1 MRQSLLFPCHLN
13 IVYKMQPARSLVE
26 CQKAGCILNFLLK
39 YCTIYPDRWVRV
51 SKFARKAE
59 SFNIS
64 FHRKCLNDV
73 LICIVTKKKHPG
85 LQQEDYLRWR
95 WHPRKKENGWQLPL
109 SSTSSIRS
117 TRFLPVILC
126 TNVQQV
132 VEIKFRWRF
141 VCKRLSFW
149 FCHTCNA
156 K

>member
-73 LICIVTKKKHPG
+73 LICIVTKKKPP
-85 LQQEDYLRWR
+85 W
-95 WHPRKKENGWQLPL
+95 P
-109 SSTSSIRS
+109 S
-117 TRFLPVILC
+117 TR
-126 TNVQQV
+126 
-132 VEIKFRWRF
+132 
-141 VCKRLSFW
+141 RLSTLTMASTQEREWLAVTSVIYFIDQVNTVSP
-149 FCHTCNA
+149 CHLVYQCATSCWN
-156 K
+156 

>member
-64 FHRKCLNDV
+64 FHRKYLNDV
-73 LICIVTKKKHPG
+73 LICIVTKKTTLAFNKKTIYADDGIHARKRMAG
-85 LQQEDYLRWR
+85 SYLCHLLHRSGQ
-95 WHPRKKENGWQLPL
+95 HGFSL
-109 SSTSSIRS
+109 SSC
-117 TRFLPVILC
+117 LPM
-126 TNVQQV
+126 
-132 VEIKFRWRF
+132 
-141 VCKRLSFW
+141 
-149 FCHTCNA
+149 CN
-156 K
+156 KLLKLNLDEDLYVKG